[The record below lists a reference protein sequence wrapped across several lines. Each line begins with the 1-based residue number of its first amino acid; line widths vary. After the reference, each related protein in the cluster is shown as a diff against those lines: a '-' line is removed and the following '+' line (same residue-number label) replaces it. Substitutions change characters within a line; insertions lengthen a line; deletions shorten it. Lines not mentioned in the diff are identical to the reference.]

1 VTKAMTVSGEQK
13 TVSEL
18 MIEIEKDILFY
29 REDGGVT
36 LSGGEP
42 LALGE
47 ELVLLL
53 LELKK
58 RSINVNMETSLHV
71 NWEKVERCIGLVDTF
86 LVDLKH
92 TDRDKF
98 KTFTN
103 GDSELVMSNLKKLND
118 SEANIIV
125 RIPVIPGFN
134 HSEKEMKQ
142 MIQFV
147 TTLYKVTEIHF
158 LPYHTFGSEKYKLLG
173 MEYLYG
179 DKKQVQDSELGPY
192 IEYAQLKKF
201 KTKIGG

>member
-1 VTKAMTVSGEQK
+1 
-13 TVSEL
+13 
-18 MIEIEKDILFY
+18 
-29 REDGGVT
+29 
-36 LSGGEP
+36 
-42 LALGE
+42 
-47 ELVLLL
+47 
-53 LELKK
+53 
-58 RSINVNMETSLHV
+58 
-71 NWEKVERCIGLVDTF
+71 VERCIGLVDTF

-147 TTLYKVTEIHF
+147 TTLDKVTEIHF
-158 LPYHTFGSEKYKLLG
+158 LPYHMFGSEKYKMLG
-173 MEYLYG
+173 MEYLY
-179 DKKQVQDSELGPY
+179 DNVKQVQDPELDPY